1 MLVTSLAVWIKYIRV
16 LRFEIAFSVAV
27 ILLILVLAL
36 PFIDFS
42 QFYLFEL
49 LGREG
54 SLTGRDQL
62 WKLALQY
69 IEQRPILGYGYY
81 GFFSTDP
88 YSPAWSFWENFRYFY
103 TGTFHNSAADVAISL
118 GLTGVAV
125 LCWVCLGSFYIIF
138 NRTIDAASRCVLILL
153 VHVSLVDS
161 MTNFSIFFHNSFAT
175 FIVFYAFFAAGQRY
189 AGNSAAFLVR
199 SNCKYAIT
207 S

>member
-175 FIVFYAFFAAGQRY
+175 FIVFYTFFAASQEY
-189 AGNSAAFLVR
+189 AGKSSASLEQR
-199 SNCKYAIT
+199 L
-207 S
+207 